1 MYIFDNKITIENKET
16 LERYLNGYVYE
27 TSGLSF
33 SALYMWRDINEFC
46 FDIIGDYMCISGIS
60 HLELDQKLNFMFP
73 PLTASGGYD
82 RDSLRDTILVAKEKF
97 EAHGAVF
104 NLRLVPGHM
113 TALISEAVPEL
124 EFLEDRPNFDYIYKK
139 DDLIHLRGKK
149 YHAKK
154 NYINSFKKNY
164 EYVYEPITS
173 EMTEELMEFI
183 EFFSS
188 RKEIPEHEMELLKNE
203 EAAMRDVFL
212 NFEKCGYY
220 GGVIRIDGKV
230 RALTAGGRL
239 GSNML
244 TQHIEKADIDYRGL
258 YPMICNEFCKSLPE
272 DIEFINREED
282 MGIENLRKAKL
293 SYKPIKLLEKYI
305 GTFKQ
310 TD

>member
-1 MYIFDNKITIENKET
+1 MYIFDNRITIENKPV
-16 LERYLNGYVYE
+16 LEEYLNGYEYE

-73 PLTASGGYD
+73 PLTKTGSYD
-82 RDSLRDTILVAKEKF
+82 HDSLRATLLEAKRRF
-97 EAHGAVF
+97 EAKGAVF
-104 NLRLVPGHM
+104 NLRLVPSHM
-113 TALISEAVPEL
+113 TQLICDAAPEI
-124 EFLEDRPNFDYIYKK
+124 EFSEDRPNFDYIYRRE
-139 DDLIHLRGKK
+139 DLVQLRGKK

-164 EYVYEPITS
+164 EYVYEPINS
-173 EMTEELMEFI
+173 AMTDELMEFI
-183 EFFSS
+183 EVFNSK
-188 RKEIPEHEMELLKNE
+188 KEIPEHEMELLKNE
-203 EAAMRDVFL
+203 EAAMRDVFE
-212 NFEKCGYY
+212 NFEACGYY
-220 GGVIRIDGKV
+220 GGVIRIDGRV
-230 RALTAGGRL
+230 QALTAGGRL

-244 TQHIEKADIDYRGL
+244 TQHIEKANTDYRGL

-293 SYKPIKLLEKYI
+293 SYKPVKLLEKYI
-305 GTFKQ
+305 GIFR
-310 TD
+310 

>member
-1 MYIFDNKITIENKET
+1 MYIFDNRITIANKPV
-16 LERYLNGYVYE
+16 LEEYLNGYEYE

-73 PLTASGGYD
+73 PLTKTGSYD
-82 RDSLRDTILVAKEKF
+82 HDSLRATLLEAKRRF
-97 EAHGAVF
+97 EAKGAVF
-104 NLRLVPGHM
+104 NLRLVPSHM
-113 TALISEAVPEL
+113 TQLICDAAPEI
-124 EFLEDRPNFDYIYKK
+124 EFSEDRPNFDYIYRRE
-139 DDLIHLRGKK
+139 DLVQLRGKK

-164 EYVYEPITS
+164 EYVYEPINS
-173 EMTEELMEFI
+173 AMTDELMEFI
-183 EFFSS
+183 EVFNSK
-188 RKEIPEHEMELLKNE
+188 KEIPEHEMELLKNE
-203 EAAMRDVFL
+203 EAAMRDVFE
-212 NFEKCGYY
+212 NFEACGYY
-220 GGVIRIDGKV
+220 GGVIRIDGRV
-230 RALTAGGRL
+230 QALTAGGRL

-244 TQHIEKADIDYRGL
+244 TQHIEKANTDYRGL

-293 SYKPIKLLEKYI
+293 SYKPVKLLEKYI
-305 GTFKQ
+305 GIFR
-310 TD
+310 

>member
-1 MYIFDNKITIENKET
+1 MYIFDNRITIANKPV
-16 LERYLNGYVYE
+16 LEEYLNGYEYE

-73 PLTASGGYD
+73 PLTKTGSYE
-82 RDSLRDTILVAKEKF
+82 RDSLRATILEAKRRF
-97 EAHGAVF
+97 EAKGAVF
-104 NLRLVPGHM
+104 NLRLVPSHM
-113 TALISEAVPEL
+113 TQLICDAAPEI
-124 EFLEDRPNFDYIYKK
+124 EFSEDRPNFDYIYRRE
-139 DDLIHLRGKK
+139 DLVQLRGKK

-164 EYVYEPITS
+164 EYVYEPINS
-173 EMTEELMEFI
+173 AMTDELMEFI
-183 EFFSS
+183 EVFNSK
-188 RKEIPEHEMELLKNE
+188 KEIPEHEMELLKNE
-203 EAAMRDVFL
+203 EAAMRDVFE
-212 NFEKCGYY
+212 NFEACGYY
-220 GGVIRIDGKV
+220 GGVIRIDGRV
-230 RALTAGGRL
+230 QALTAGGRL

-244 TQHIEKADIDYRGL
+244 TQHIEKANTDYRGL

-293 SYKPIKLLEKYI
+293 SYKPVKLLEKYI
-305 GTFKQ
+305 GIFR
-310 TD
+310 

>member
-1 MYIFDNKITIENKET
+1 MYIFDNRITIANKPV
-16 LERYLNGYVYE
+16 LEEYLNGYEYE

-73 PLTASGGYD
+73 PLTKTGSYD
-82 RDSLRDTILVAKEKF
+82 HDSLRATLLEAKRRF
-97 EAHGAVF
+97 EAKGAVF
-104 NLRLVPGHM
+104 NLRLVPSHM
-113 TALISEAVPEL
+113 TQLICDAAPEI
-124 EFLEDRPNFDYIYKK
+124 EFSEDRPNFDYIYRRE
-139 DDLIHLRGKK
+139 DLVQLRGKK

-164 EYVYEPITS
+164 EYVYEPINS
-173 EMTEELMEFI
+173 AMTDELMEFI
-183 EFFSS
+183 EVFNSK
-188 RKEIPEHEMELLKNE
+188 KEIPEHEMELLKNE
-203 EAAMRDVFL
+203 EAAMRDVFE
-212 NFEKCGYY
+212 NFEACGYY
-220 GGVIRIDGKV
+220 GGVIKIDGRV
-230 RALTAGGRL
+230 QALTAGGRL

-244 TQHIEKADIDYRGL
+244 TQHIEKANTDYRGL

-293 SYKPIKLLEKYI
+293 SYKPVKLLEKYI
-305 GTFKQ
+305 GIFR
-310 TD
+310 